1 MIEKKKED
9 ETPAA
14 VFCPLFLAF
23 RNATP
28 SRGLGGA
35 YRANGAE
42 LHATVGCF
50 ALNGRSRAPPLVVAR
65 SGGGVM
71 IACYHLRQSFYN
83 GSYDTFSYIQI
94 FLERLGKPVRG
105 EDSQGFSGILQ
116 SVFKECS
123 SISEPLRESQRIRA
137 NQMKEG
143 KSKKRAVTVCV
154 PVDRC
159 TGAEVLKKTG
169 KDNRKRT
176 NCSFCCCCCKINR
189 KFLKSFKKTRKN
201 LKDSLDK
208 SSQQITCRLTST
220 SGGQLAQLAQES

>member
-105 EDSQGFSGILQ
+105 EDSQGFSGILRD
-116 SVFKECS
+116 SPECVQRMF
-123 SISEPLRESQRIRA
+123 EHLRASQRISENPSKSNER
-137 NQMKEG
+137 G
-143 KSKKRAVTVCV
+143 KIQKASGHCVCSSG
-154 PVDRC
+154 PLHRGR
-159 TGAEVLKKTG
+159 GAEENWKRQQKKN
-169 KDNRKRT
+169 KL
-176 NCSFCCCCCKINR
+176 F
-189 KFLKSFKKTRKN
+189 FL
-201 LKDSLDK
+201 LL
-208 SSQQITCRLTST
+208 L
-220 SGGQLAQLAQES
+220 L

>member
-1 MIEKKKED
+1 M
-9 ETPAA
+9 PATIYGSRFTTGA
-14 VFCPLFLAF
+14 TIHFLIF
-23 RNATP
+23 RFFWKDLE
-28 SRGLGGA
+28 SQLG
-35 YRANGAE
+35 
-42 LHATVGCF
+42 
-50 ALNGRSRAPPLVVAR
+50 AR
-65 SGGGVM
+65 
-71 IACYHLRQSFYN
+71 ILR
-83 GSYDTFSYIQI
+83 
-94 FLERLGKPVRG
+94 
-105 EDSQGFSGILQ
+105 DSQGFSGILQ

-208 SSQQITCRLTST
+208 SSQQITCSLTST
-220 SGGQLAQLAQES
+220 SGGQLAQLPQES